1 MGQVSSARQV
11 RPWWVAVVSGMASY
25 IDAAAIISFGV
36 AVVIYQKALGL
47 DPVHVG
53 VASGALTFG
62 VAIGAIVGGRLGDR
76 FGRRPVFS
84 TTMVV
89 VIAGSLALIAATSF
103 WMVLVGASL
112 VGLGTGADLPVSLST
127 ISEAA
132 SDANRGK
139 LVGFS
144 NLLWL
149 AGVIVASLVGG
160 IVGNLG
166 LVGAQVL
173 FIHIGGFS
181 LLLLLGRLTIP
192 ESEIWKVARANAAN
206 TGAATSRGE
215 SGAAFRALVR
225 SPYGIVFGSLIV
237 FYALMNLA
245 QNTAGQY
252 GSYLLVNVAGVDL
265 ATASVVGL
273 PLLPISIIASLWFMR
288 IVDKPHRFTYFRV
301 GAVLF
306 LASLLVPVVFGYTLV
321 TYLVM
326 QTMLSVGVAFAG
338 EAIMKVWTQEQF
350 PTLLRTSAQGI
361 IIAVAR
367 FLAAAFATVTPLM
380 VAAGVGVLY
389 GTLFALGAV
398 GVAAAWSVFR
408 TRDSHNEFTVQPAVE
423 SAEA

>member
-1 MGQVSSARQV
+1 MKNRTGR
-11 RPWWVAVVSGMASY
+11 RPNPWWVAVVSGMASY
-25 IDAAAIISFGV
+25 VDAAAIISFGV
-36 AVVIYQKALGL
+36 AIVIYQQVLGL
-47 DPVHVG
+47 DPVQVG

-62 VAIGAIVGGRLGDR
+62 VAVGAIVGGRLGDR
-76 FGRRPVFS
+76 FGRRQVFS
-84 TTMVV
+84 ATMLVI
-89 VIAGSLALIAATSF
+89 IAGSLALIAATDF
-103 WMVLVGASL
+103 WLVLIGAAL

-127 ISEAA
+127 IAEAA
-132 SDANRGK
+132 GDENRGK
-139 LVGFS
+139 LIGFS

-149 AGVIVASLVGG
+149 AGAVVASISGG

-166 LVGAQVL
+166 LLGAQIL

-181 LLLLLGRLTIP
+181 ALLLLGRLTIP
-192 ESEIWKVARANAAN
+192 ESEIWQAARADATNSVANAN
-206 TGAATSRGE
+206 REGKGA
-215 SGAAFRALVR
+215 FLALLR
-225 SPYGIVFGSLIV
+225 HPYRIVFLALIV
-237 FYALMNLA
+237 FYSLMNLA

-265 ATASVVGL
+265 ATAAVIGL

-288 IVDKPHRFTYFRV
+288 IVDKPHRFSYFRV

-306 LASLLVPVVFGYTLV
+306 LASLLVPVVFGYTLG

-338 EAIMKVWTQEQF
+338 EGIMKVWTQEQF

-380 VAAGVGVLY
+380 ITAGVNVLY
-389 GTLFALGAV
+389 LTLFALGAV
-398 GVAAAWSVFR
+398 GVAAAWVVFR
-408 TRDSHNEFTVQPAVE
+408 TRDSHNEFRTDQAAEP
-423 SAEA
+423 AEA